1 MTKKMEIRGA
11 SDMPPMAKS
20 LGRMSW
26 NLTGA
31 WRNVTPVIDYE
42 KCTRCMICWKFCPDL
57 AITCTEPPEII
68 LEYCKGCGVCAQECP
83 VKCIEMK
90 EGL

>member
-1 MTKKMEIRGA
+1 MSEKIEIRGA
-11 SDMPPMAKS
+11 CDMPPMAMS

-26 NLTGA
+26 NKTGS

-68 LEYCKGCGVCAQECP
+68 LEYCKGCGVCAEECP

>member
-1 MTKKMEIRGA
+1 
-11 SDMPPMAKS
+11 MPPMAMS

-26 NLTGA
+26 NKTGS

-68 LEYCKGCGVCAQECP
+68 LEYCKGCGVCAEECP

-90 EGL
+90 EAL